1 MHVSSLLNG
10 SFHLQVFV
18 KALKK
23 GIFFKESSDLEQARL
38 FNLGEVFLWAE
49 FYISQLSACDLF
61 QISSVLLNDRMV
73 CELL

>member
-10 SFHLQVFV
+10 SYHLQIFV
-18 KALKK
+18 ESVKK
-23 GIFFKESSDLEQARL
+23 GIFFKEGSDLEQARL

-49 FYISQLSACDLF
+49 FHISQLSACDLF